1 MNMKRIVAALL
12 IPLVT
17 IGLYLYA
24 GLSTKQSFTKSVAIG
39 CTDAG
44 ALRTLLNDKNSNK
57 VWPGEKVNDTTYRF
71 EQLQYSIGNAFINTI
86 PLHLN
91 TGETGEL
98 IVEKTSA
105 DSSRFI
111 IQMNILLPMNPV
123 ARIKK
128 YLELK
133 ETIKK
138 IDLLLQTLKEKFK
151 GEEIVYGINIQ
162 INRVTDSVMI
172 STRKLMDHYPTV
184 QEIYQMI
191 EDIRS
196 YIKTNAG
203 EELNAPMLN
212 VFKEGANQY
221 LVMVAVPTKTPV
233 TGNET
238 YLQKHMLPNGFILV
252 SDITGGNFT
261 IQQSEKAMYQYVMD
275 HQKSSPAI
283 PFQMLITDRRNET
296 DTTKWKTRLYYPVM
310 Y

>member
-1 MNMKRIVAALL
+1 MNTKRIVAALFIL
-12 IPLVT
+12 LVT

-24 GLSTKQSFTKSVAIG
+24 GLSSKQSFTKSVAVG

-44 ALRTLLNDKNSNK
+44 ALRTLLNDKNSTK
-57 VWPGEKVNDTTYRF
+57 AWPGEKINDSTYRF
-71 EQLQYSIGNAFINTI
+71 EQLQYSIGNAFINTLT
-86 PLHLN
+86 LHFT

-98 IVEKTSA
+98 IIEKTTP
-105 DSSRFI
+105 DSSQFT
-111 IQMNILLPMNPV
+111 IQLNTLLPINPI

-128 YLELK
+128 YLELR
-133 ETIKK
+133 ETTKK
-138 IDLLLQTLKEKFK
+138 IGLLLQILKENFK

-162 INRVTDSVMI
+162 LNRVTDSVMI
-172 STRKLMDHYPTV
+172 STRKLMDHYPAV

-191 EDIRS
+191 EDILS
-196 YIKTNAG
+196 YIKTNGG
-203 EELNAPMLN
+203 EESNAPMLN

-233 TGNET
+233 KGNET
-238 YLQKHMLPNGFILV
+238 YLQKHMLPNGYILV
-252 SDITGGNFT
+252 SDITGGNYT

-283 PFQMLITDRRNET
+283 PFQMLITDRRTEA